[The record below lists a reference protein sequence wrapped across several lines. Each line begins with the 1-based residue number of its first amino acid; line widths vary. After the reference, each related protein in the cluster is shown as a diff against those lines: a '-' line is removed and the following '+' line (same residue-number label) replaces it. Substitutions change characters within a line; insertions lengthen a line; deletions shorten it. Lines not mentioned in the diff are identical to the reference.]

1 MRVILQN
8 ASGFYVG
15 LLLILSAL
23 FTVARPLSAPGTSDS
38 RNPDLLD
45 LNSTFQ
51 SQSNV
56 TLSGRSNSHQERMK
70 GKVTFGPLNN
80 RGLSDNENTW
90 AQLAVRALIG
100 EAKNEYDSK
109 HDYHIDFDFPNQAKF
124 SGEVGIYEFN
134 VALEGW
140 HWLKPG
146 AKSSLA
152 GRVHWGSGTKKLPG
166 GVIRGKISGFLN
178 YIGPDQTNYFEANDR
193 PVEMTLQ

>member
-8 ASGFYVG
+8 VSGFYVG

-23 FTVARPLSAPGTSDS
+23 FTVARPFSAPGTSDD

-45 LNSTFQ
+45 SNSTFQ
-51 SQSNV
+51 SQPNV
-56 TLSGRSNSHQERMK
+56 TFSGRSTSHQETME
-70 GKVTFGPLNN
+70 GKVTFGPLDN

-100 EAKNEYDSK
+100 EAKNEHDSK
-109 HDYHIDFDFPNQAKF
+109 HDYHITFDFLNQAKY

-152 GRVHWGSGTKKLPG
+152 GRVHWGSGTQFSG
-166 GVIRGKISGFLN
+166 GVVRGKISGSLN
-178 YIGPDQTNYFEANDR
+178 YIGPDNAIYFEVNER

>member
-56 TLSGRSNSHQERMK
+56 TLSGRSNSHQETMK

-100 EAKNEYDSK
+100 EAKNEHDSK
-109 HDYHIDFDFPNQAKF
+109 HDYHITLDFLNQAKY

-146 AKSSLA
+146 AKSRLA
-152 GRVHWGSGTKKLPG
+152 GRVHWGSGTQFSG
-166 GVIRGKISGFLN
+166 GVVRGKISGSLN
-178 YIGPDQTNYFEANDR
+178 YIGPDNAIYFEVNER